1 MLPVCLRGCLQGI
14 PQNVAEAELLFCPQA
29 CPLCVWGR
37 GVWREVF
44 VDVHACVDV
53 FMRMSE
59 VNLRCC
65 PLDIIFFFFE

>member
-1 MLPVCLRGCLQGI
+1 MK
-14 PQNVAEAELLFCPQA
+14 
-29 CPLCVWGR
+29 
-37 GVWREVF
+37 EVF

-65 PLDIIFFFFE
+65 PVDIIFFFFE